1 MHDAALM
8 FDAAVRQRETQVLRI
23 AYRMLGNWADAEDV
37 AQETFVRLHR
47 KGLAALSDD
56 AAVGAWLCRVAV
68 NLCLDRLRSRSRW
81 RLTEMPEL
89 TAQSSSP
96 ETETLRA
103 EQKRLLLE
111 ALTQLPERERA
122 AVVLRE
128 IEGLSTAETAAA
140 MGSTEPTV
148 RSQVSK
154 AIGHLRALLTK
165 EKV

>member
-1 MHDAALM
+1 MHEAALR
-8 FDAAVRQRETQVLRI
+8 FDAVVRQREAQVLRI

-47 KGLAALSDD
+47 KGLAAIGED
-56 AAVGAWLCRVAV
+56 AAVGGWLCRVAV

-89 TAQSSSP
+89 TAPSISA
-96 ETETLRA
+96 EAETLQG
-103 EQKRLLLE
+103 EQKRLLME
-111 ALTQLPERERA
+111 AVAQLPDRERA
-122 AVVLRE
+122 AIVLRE

-140 MGSTEPTV
+140 MGSTEPTI
-148 RSQVSK
+148 RSQISK
-154 AIGHLRALLTK
+154 ALGHLRALLTK